1 MSDLDRQLEEA
12 LAEGQKNAPEGAP
25 APAVDGAPG
34 ASPVGDADEETS
46 FSVSR
51 ARPVPQK
58 RNLGLLLGLLA
69 LGGVILTL
77 VFTSID
83 QAAVYSV
90 GVDQLLG
97 AEGEY
102 KDKNVRVEGDLVK
115 GTLRRRAEPCEY
127 RFTIERG
134 GKKLPVRYAAC
145 VVPDT
150 FRDAPEIDVQVT
162 AEGQLTS
169 EGYLEATHI
178 MAKCPSRYEME
189 SKAAK
194 GEVAPHQMPGA
205 DSAVRAFDPGEQ

>member
-12 LAEGQKNAPEGAP
+12 LEEGQKDAAS
-25 APAVDGAPG
+25 G
-34 ASPVGDADEETS
+34 ASATAAGTEASDGDEGTS

-51 ARPVPQK
+51 GRPVSPK
-58 RNLGLLLGLLA
+58 RNLGLLIGLLA

-77 VFTSID
+77 VFSSID

-97 AEGEY
+97 AQSEY

-127 RFTIERG
+127 RFTMERG

-162 AEGQLTS
+162 AEGQLTE

-194 GEVAPHQMPGA
+194 GEVAPHQMPGV
-205 DSAVRAFDPGEQ
+205 DNAVRAFDPGEQ